1 MPCSHASRSGVIVVE
16 LLVSAKTIYLSPL
29 VLDEDDM
36 SQYYVDQCV
45 IIHAY
50 LHVFDLT
57 IEQTKADCNGLLEST
72 LDRQSYRVGARTSAA
87 AAGKAAATVQGP
99 EPVLEISRPRAPP
112 PNRWPP
118 PRSAR
123 DSPMRRPT
131 PPRCGPAS
139 SVSTSPAAAVPSLA
153 PGGSGEATA
162 GVATSSAKKARRAR
176 QLADASAWL
185 WDGAG
190 RGLRASCG
198 RGLHHRCREEVVG
211 GRHWSGSPGPSA
223 ARGRATGSEQLS
235 ASSPNASPNS
245 SGESRIL
252 A

>member
-1 MPCSHASRSGVIVVE
+1 
-16 LLVSAKTIYLSPL
+16 LSPL

-87 AAGKAAATVQGP
+87 APGKAAATVQGP

-118 PRSAR
+118 PHSAR

-139 SVSTSPAAAVPSLA
+139 SVSTSSAAAVPSLA